1 MALSKEADYRQAQE
15 KLASMIQRYEQLRS
29 MEAVRK
35 VGSGTREELKDMM
48 QPLNDLRGEIDQ
60 YEIKNGLRPEGAFI
74 TVKEIK

>member
-35 VGSGTREELKDMM
+35 VGSSTREELKDMM

-60 YEIKNGLRPEGAFI
+60 YEIKNNLRPEGAFI